1 MNSEPFAHLR
11 PRQSR
16 RFLPEQ
22 IDLTHADNVTAQ
34 LKMLLDRSLDGPEA
48 FERFLLDRSELEAA
62 IAQQQS
68 ILYIQMTCRTDDAG
82 AAGAYKAF
90 IEQVVPAVKPY
101 ADQLDRKC
109 LEANRRYPLDTERYG
124 VYLRA
129 LETDV
134 SLFREE
140 NINLQTEESLLSQR
154 YQTVIGGMIVP
165 FEGGEYPVPQMAKFL
180 LEPDRLVRRKAW
192 EATAGVF
199 SQQQDTLDD
208 IFDAMIRL
216 RHTIA
221 LNAGFANYRDYKF
234 QEYHRFDYTPA
245 DCRAYHESIEAHLV
259 PLQRQ
264 MHRCRAEQLGLE
276 SLRPWDLE
284 TDPQALP
291 PLKPAETMAAFVEGT
306 QRMFTRVRKEFG
318 EQFEFMRTQGLL
330 DMESRKG
337 KAPGG
342 YQSTLSE
349 SRVPFI
355 FMNAIGVN
363 GDLKTLTHEGGHAF
377 HALACADDPLL
388 AYRHAPM
395 EFCEV
400 ASMSME
406 LLTAAHLDI
415 FYDTAQQ
422 KRWRRDT
429 FERTVRLL
437 IQVALFDA
445 FQHWLYENPMHT
457 RRQRNQKWLELN
469 RRFGSQTVDWTGLE
483 AVQESVWQRVLHFYQ
498 VPFYYIEYGIAQLGA
513 LGVWQR
519 SRQDYD
525 GAVALYQKA
534 LALGGSRPLP
544 ELFQT
549 AGLAFDFSEKT
560 VRPIAELLKS
570 EWQACL

>member
-1 MNSEPFAHLR
+1 
-11 PRQSR
+11 
-16 RFLPEQ
+16 
-22 IDLTHADNVTAQ
+22 
-34 LKMLLDRSLDGPEA
+34 
-48 FERFLLDRSELEAA
+48 
-62 IAQQQS
+62 
-68 ILYIQMTCRTDDAG
+68 MTCHTDDAG

-101 ADQLDRKC
+101 ADGLDRKC
-109 LEANRRYPLDTERYG
+109 LEANRRYPLDAERYG

-129 LETDV
+129 IETDV

-140 NINLQTEESLLSQR
+140 NIELQTEESLLSQQ
-154 YQTVIGGMIVP
+154 YQTVIGGMVVP
-165 FEGGEYPVPQMAKFL
+165 FEGKEYPVPQMAKFL
-180 LEPDRLVRRKAW
+180 LEPNRSVRQKAW

-199 SQQQDTLDD
+199 SRQQDTLDD
-208 IFDAMIRL
+208 IFDRMIQL
-216 RHTIA
+216 RHNIA

-234 QEYHRFDYTPA
+234 QEYHRFDYAPA
-245 DCRAYHESIEAHLV
+245 DCRAYHASIEAHLV

-264 MHRCRAEQLGLE
+264 MHRFRAEQLGLDA
-276 SLRPWDLE
+276 LRPWDLE
-284 TDPQALP
+284 TDPKAQP
-291 PLKPAETMAAFVEGT
+291 PLKPAGTMAAFIEGT
-306 QRMFTRVRKEFG
+306 QRMFTQVRKEFG

-330 DMESRKG
+330 DLESRKG

-363 GDLKTLTHEGGHAF
+363 GDMKTLTHEGGHAF

-406 LLTAAHLDI
+406 LLTGAHLDI
-415 FYDTAQQ
+415 FYDSSHQQ
-422 KRWRRDT
+422 RWWRDT

-445 FQHWLYENPMHT
+445 FQHWLYENPAHT
-457 RRQRNQKWLELN
+457 RQERNRQWLELN
-469 RRFGSQTVDWTGLE
+469 RRFGSDTVNWTGLE
-483 AVQESVWQRVLHFYQ
+483 AIQGSVWQRVLHFYQ

-519 SRQDYD
+519 SRQDYA
-525 GAVALYQKA
+525 GAVELYRKA
-534 LALGGSRPLP
+534 LTLGGSRPLP
-544 ELFQT
+544 ELFRT

-570 EWQACL
+570 EWQASL